1 MRFLVRDFIDFL
13 FFVSKDVKF
22 LEKIISSN
30 HKPNQKILNIADGT
44 DDLRPDNGDG
54 GHVTLNVF
62 RSADTSLV
70 HIYHPIICDKHLDDA
85 QYKMCLGTLG
95 NTLGNHRLLEN
106 YFLRNKFILDYA
118 KSSKASNMINN
129 LNNNNNREDERTL

>member
-1 MRFLVRDFIDFL
+1 L
-13 FFVSKDVKF
+13 FAFKDVKF

-44 DDLRPDNGDG
+44 DDLRPDIGDG

-106 YFLRNKFILDYA
+106 YFLHNKFILDYA
-118 KSSKASNMINN
+118 KSSRASNMISNN
-129 LNNNNNREDERTL
+129 LINNNNNNNREDERTL